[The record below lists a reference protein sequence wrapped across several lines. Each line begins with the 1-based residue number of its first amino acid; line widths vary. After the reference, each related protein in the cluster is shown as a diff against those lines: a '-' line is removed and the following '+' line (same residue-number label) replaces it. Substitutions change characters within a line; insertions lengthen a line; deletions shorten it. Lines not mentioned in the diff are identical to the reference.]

1 MLKKRY
7 VAKKNSLTMAKVN
20 RGVLGDLLRLTLN
33 SGQGSAKVPIV
44 SHTTESE
51 LSRRY

>member
-1 MLKKRY
+1 MVKKRY
-7 VAKKNSLTMAKVN
+7 IAKKNSLTTAEVN
-20 RGVLGDLLRLTLN
+20 RGVSGDLLRLTIK
-33 SGQGSAKVPIV
+33 SGQGSAEVPIV